1 MTSSNLPT
9 SISVSYQTIL
19 KANLSVVKNM
29 LVCEAVLVSLSQGQS
44 TWMVT
49 TKKDPANP
57 ISDPSHLS
65 NSVKLLITQI
75 DGPAGFEQ

>member
-49 TKKDPANP
+49 TKK
-57 ISDPSHLS
+57 ILQTQF
-65 NSVKLLITQI
+65 LIQVIFQI
-75 DGPAGFEQ
+75 R